1 MTLIDIYPD
10 IQMVSRHMKRCL
22 TLVIIRKMQIK
33 TTIHL
38 TLVREATIK
47 KSINKKYGE
56 DMEKRESLYSVG
68 GYVSCHSHYA
78 EQYGVST
85 EN

>member
-1 MTLIDIYPD
+1 
-10 IQMVSRHMKRCL
+10 MVSRHMKICL

-38 TLVREATIK
+38 TLVRKTIIK

-56 DMEKRESLYSVG
+56 DMEKRESLYSLG
-68 GYVSCHSHYA
+68 GYVSCHSHYCRTIWSFHRKLKI
-78 EQYGVST
+78 ELPF
-85 EN
+85 